1 MSGFVEKLFDSFT
14 GQNDDQSQQQSQ
26 QQQQQQ
32 LPPGWT
38 SQWDDREQR
47 YLYINESTGER
58 SWDVPQ
64 QGKSSYPGILNCPS
78 SLSSSS
84 SPSLAQKLT

>member
-14 GQNDDQSQQQSQ
+14 GQDDNQ
-26 QQQQQQ
+26 QQQQQSQ

-58 SWDVPQ
+58 SWDVPE
-64 QGKSSYPGILNCPS
+64 GGEW
-78 SLSSSS
+78 SLFF
-84 SPSLAQKLT
+84 LD

>member
-14 GQNDDQSQQQSQ
+14 GQDDNQRQQQPQ
-26 QQQQQQ
+26 QSQ

-58 SWDVPQ
+58 SWTAPQ
-64 QGKSSYPGILNCPS
+64 EGELSLLVLSY
-78 SLSSSS
+78 
-84 SPSLAQKLT
+84 